1 MNWKQTVLLL
11 NILAM
16 SSTVEHVV
24 YETEPDTPIDAQ
36 AVPEPTT
43 LSLAI
48 VLLLGMAI
56 RQRRRV

>member
-16 SSTVEHVV
+16 SSTVEYVV
-24 YETEPDTPIDAQ
+24 YETEPDTPIDTAV
-36 AVPEPTT
+36 VPEPST
-43 LSLAI
+43 LSLAVI
-48 VLLLGMAI
+48 LLMGIAI